1 MLSIIRYELE
11 KIMRNKTF
19 LVLFIASLLVLMGIF
34 QIGFN
39 YSQLSSINDSN
50 REKGYSEFYKQIAN
64 KHKGDFNDEK
74 VEEILADFIDRY
86 QDEGDIDKRPFD
98 LFSYDIG
105 SVFFSKDEDIYLK
118 MNDAI
123 EHNEKI
129 TIDQINLK
137 SIDEIGFKTFDK
149 SFTIGSYSNWSDLY
163 VVLGMTFILLCI
175 IVIVI
180 CSTIYSNEVS
190 SGINQLLLSTK
201 YGRSKLISS
210 KIISSILVTIS
221 GFIFIQLITL
231 IAFYLRYYGFDGWD
245 TSIQVNF
252 SIQLFN
258 FPIYLNH
265 LQIYFIIIIFQL
277 FALLSI
283 AGTTLLISSFS
294 KSNLASVLISIGIF
308 LLPAGLI
315 QIFRE
320 GIIHDLLYLFPINL
334 YNPTDMLSVLSTDN
348 GFLFNSFIAN
358 FSLVIGIFV
367 IVAFLL
373 NIIGYNKVDRKSV
386 V

>member
-98 LFSYDIG
+98 LFSYDIA
-105 SVFFSKDEDIYLK
+105 SIFFSKDEDIYLK

-221 GFIFIQLITL
+221 GFIFIHLITL

-258 FPIYLNH
+258 FPVYFNH

-294 KSNLASVLISIGIF
+294 KSNLSSVLISIGIF
-308 LLPAGLI
+308 LLPVGLM

-320 GIIHDLLYLFPINL
+320 GIVHNLLYLFPINL
-334 YNPTDMLSVLSTDN
+334 YNPIDMLSILREDN
-348 GFLFNSFIAN
+348 VFFLNSFIAN

-373 NIIGYNKVDRKSV
+373 NIIGYNKVKKSFN
-386 V
+386 

>member
-86 QDEGDIDKRPFD
+86 QDESDIDKRPFD

-149 SFTIGSYSNWSDLY
+149 LFTIGSYSNWSDLY

-210 KIISSILVTIS
+210 KIVSSILVTIS

-258 FPIYLNH
+258 FPVYLNH

-373 NIIGYNKVDRKSV
+373 NIIGYNKVKKSFN
-386 V
+386 

>member
-39 YSQLSSINDSN
+39 YSQLSSTNDSN

-86 QDEGDIDKRPFD
+86 QDESDIDKRPFD

-258 FPIYLNH
+258 FPVYLNH

-373 NIIGYNKVDRKSV
+373 NIIGYNKVKKSFN
-386 V
+386 

>member
-258 FPIYLNH
+258 FPVYLNH

-308 LLPAGLI
+308 LLPIGLM

-320 GIIHDLLYLFPINL
+320 GIIHNLLYLFPINL
-334 YNPTDMLSVLSTDN
+334 YNPIDMLSILSEDN
-348 GFLFNSFIAN
+348 VFFLNSFIAN

-373 NIIGYNKVDRKSV
+373 NIIGYNKVKKSFN
-386 V
+386 

>member
-86 QDEGDIDKRPFD
+86 QDESDIDKRPFD

-258 FPIYLNH
+258 FPVYLNH

-373 NIIGYNKVDRKSV
+373 NIIGYNKVKKSFN
-386 V
+386 

>member
-74 VEEILADFIDRY
+74 IEEILADFIDRY

-123 EHNEKI
+123 EHNKKI

-210 KIISSILVTIS
+210 KIVSSILVTIS

-258 FPIYLNH
+258 FPVYLNH

-373 NIIGYNKVDRKSV
+373 NIIGYNKVKKSFN
-386 V
+386 

>member
-210 KIISSILVTIS
+210 KIVSSILVTIS

-373 NIIGYNKVDRKSV
+373 NIIGYNKVKKSFN
-386 V
+386 

>member
-373 NIIGYNKVDRKSV
+373 NIIGYNKVKKSFN
-386 V
+386 

>member
-149 SFTIGSYSNWSDLY
+149 LFTIGSYSNWSDLY

-367 IVAFLL
+367 IVTFLL
-373 NIIGYNKVDRKSV
+373 NIIGYNKVKKSFN
-386 V
+386 

>member
-258 FPIYLNH
+258 FPVYLNH

-294 KSNLASVLISIGIF
+294 KSNLSSVLISIGIF
-308 LLPAGLI
+308 LLPVGLM

-320 GIIHDLLYLFPINL
+320 GIVHNLLYLFPINL
-334 YNPTDMLSVLSTDN
+334 YNPIDMLSILREDN
-348 GFLFNSFIAN
+348 VFFLNSFIAN

-373 NIIGYNKVDRKSV
+373 NIIGYNKVKKSFN
-386 V
+386 

>member
-11 KIMRNKTF
+11 KIMKNKTF

-98 LFSYDIG
+98 LFSYDIA
-105 SVFFSKDEDIYLK
+105 SIFFSKDEDIYLK

-221 GFIFIQLITL
+221 GFIFIHLITL

-258 FPIYLNH
+258 FPVYLNH

-308 LLPAGLI
+308 LLPVGLM

-320 GIIHDLLYLFPINL
+320 GIIHNLLYLFPINL
-334 YNPTDMLSVLSTDN
+334 YNPIDMLSILSEDN
-348 GFLFNSFIAN
+348 VFFLNSFIAN

-373 NIIGYNKVDRKSV
+373 NIIGYNKVKKSFN
-386 V
+386 